1 MNEKERRKYWRAWE
15 RQRAI
20 VEKKYRA
27 KIRKVLLNAVKEV
40 NEKIHLGGIEYA
52 RQSLLG
58 SFMQKESEQLMAIF
72 NSMYKETSVR
82 FANLIYRIL
91 KLQVKSGAFGFNE
104 EWAREA
110 VRFLS
115 EFGIP
120 MISTIT
126 GNMREEILKVI
137 DEAIREG
144 FEEQLTLV
152 QLIDRVLAKVAQY
165 GILKSA
171 YWAERIARTETV
183 RGANYGAMQGARKHN
198 FKVRKVWIAADDKRT
213 RDSHNAL
220 DNQVRELEEPFFNYE
235 PIMQPGDPKASEA
248 NTINCRCAVAFEP
261 VREGG
266 KTVQR

>member
-1 MNEKERRKYWRAWE
+1 MNDKQRREYWKAWE
-15 RQRAI
+15 RQRLI
-20 VEKKYRA
+20 VERKYRA
-27 KIRKVLLNAVKEV
+27 KIKKVLLNAVGKV
-40 NEKIHLGGIEYA
+40 KDDIKLGGVEYA
-52 RQSLLG
+52 RQALLS

-72 NSMYKETSVR
+72 NSMYKDTSVR
-82 FANLIYRIL
+82 FANLIYRLL
-91 KLQVKSGAFGFNE
+91 KLQVKSGAFGFND

-126 GNMREEILKVI
+126 GNMREDILKVI
-137 DEAIREG
+137 EDALSEG

-152 QLIDRVLAKVAQY
+152 QLIDKIIARVTEY
-165 GILKSA
+165 GIVRSA

-183 RGANYGAMQGARKHN
+183 RGANYGAMQGARKHS

-220 DNQVRELEEPFFNYE
+220 DDQVRELEEPFFNYE
-235 PIMQPGDPKASEA
+235 PIMQPGDPKASPA

>member
-1 MNEKERRKYWRAWE
+1 M
-15 RQRAI
+15 
-20 VEKKYRA
+20 EKKYRA
-27 KIRKVLLNAVKEV
+27 KIAKVLLGAVKDV
-40 NEKIHLGGIEYA
+40 NEKIRLGGLEYA

-58 SFMQKESEQLMAIF
+58 GFMQKEQAVLMAIF
-72 NSMYKETSVR
+72 TQIYKDTSVR
-82 FANLIYRIL
+82 FANIIYRML
-91 KLQVKSGAFGFNE
+91 RLEVRKAGSFGFNE

-110 VRFLS
+110 ARFLS

-126 GNMREEILKVI
+126 GNMRDDILKVI
-137 DEAIREG
+137 DEAIQEG

-152 QLIDRVLAKVAQY
+152 QLIESVLARVAQY
-165 GILKSA
+165 GVVRSA

-183 RGANYGAMQGARKHN
+183 RGANYGAMQGARKHS

-213 RDSHNAL
+213 RDSHREL
-220 DNQVRELEEPFFNYE
+220 DDQVRELEEPFYNYE
-235 PIMQPGDPKASEA
+235 PIMQPGDPKASPQ

-261 VREGG
+261 VRESG